1 MNGFLGAHDGSIFIH
16 CSFWCGYQM
25 LLLLQYNWILDQILR
40 QCELPYRIAR
50 GLQIGP
56 MRKRTLHFLS
66 IISSWLC
73 KLTHLFLSIL
83 TFFAILRH
91 WFLRYHFWMNYFLC
105 QWHYAAMFYVSKSF
119 LSAPPNPL
127 HAFLS
132 SWTSRWTVFDSFIV
146 ILSANYFL
154 LKVPLLK
161 ICEIKPF
168 SYLSIYFIYKADL
181 SSWIVFC

>member
-1 MNGFLGAHDGSIFIH
+1 
-16 CSFWCGYQM
+16 M

-40 QCELPYRIAR
+40 QCELPYLITR

-56 MRKRTLHFLS
+56 MRKRALHFLNVTS
-66 IISSWLC
+66 ACLC
-73 KLTHLFLSIL
+73 KLTHLFLSVL
-83 TFFAILRH
+83 TSFAILRH

-105 QWHYAAMFYVSKSF
+105 QWHYAAKFFVSQSF
-119 LSAPPNPL
+119 LSAPQNPL

-132 SWTSRWTVFDSFIV
+132 SWTSRWTTLDSFIV

-168 SYLSIYFIYKADL
+168 SYLSILSIKQASYIINACNTGFFSVSYFSPK
-181 SSWIVFC
+181 IVA